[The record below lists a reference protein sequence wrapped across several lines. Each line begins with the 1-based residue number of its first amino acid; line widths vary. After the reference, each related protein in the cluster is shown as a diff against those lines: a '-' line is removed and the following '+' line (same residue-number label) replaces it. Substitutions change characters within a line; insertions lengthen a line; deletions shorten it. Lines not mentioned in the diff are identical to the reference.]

1 MSNKPLVIVE
11 WRDIIATSGWEQEI
25 SCPTLFTVGWLVSQ
39 DDDTIVIA
47 NTKDPDDFT
56 GESKADL
63 PVYYGLHAFP
73 SGAVVEVHHIQKGSY
88 PISLERRWAKAPRSE
103 PFHNDAYDSS
113 EQSDNAILP
122 DLGSE

>member
-1 MSNKPLVIVE
+1 MNDKPLVIVE

-73 SGAVVEVHHIQKGSY
+73 SGAVVRVHPFDPAHNYTEKSPPFSQ
-88 PISLERRWAKAPRSE
+88 ISAPK
-103 PFHNDAYDSS
+103 
-113 EQSDNAILP
+113 
-122 DLGSE
+122 

>member
-25 SCPTLFTVGWLVSQ
+25 SCPTLFSVGWLVSQ

-56 GESKADL
+56 GESTP

-103 PFHNDAYDSS
+103 PFRNDVYDSS
-113 EQSDNAILP
+113 GQNDNAILP

>member
-1 MSNKPLVIVE
+1 MSDKPLVIVE

-47 NTKDPDDFT
+47 NTKDPDDFAGDST
-56 GESKADL
+56 P

-73 SGAVVEVHHIQKGSY
+73 SGAVVRVHPCDPAHNYTEKSPLSSQ
-88 PISLERRWAKAPRSE
+88 ISAPKSALH
-103 PFHNDAYDSS
+103 PAHLVFYVGLSNS
-113 EQSDNAILP
+113 I
-122 DLGSE
+122 

>member
-1 MSNKPLVIVE
+1 MSNKPLVVVE

-39 DDDTIVIA
+39 DDDAIVIA
-47 NTKDPDDFT
+47 NTKDPDDFM
-56 GESKADL
+56 GENHP

-103 PFHNDAYDSS
+103 PFRNDVYDSS
-113 EQSDNAILP
+113 GQNDNAILP